1 MIEQHSNLLASAAR
15 LYERHRVNRPNP
27 FNVFAVL
34 RNEGDEVNLHS
45 RFLHALL
52 DHVDPLSG
60 TRENL
65 REFVLGVV
73 GDDDFAVDGA
83 LVERESNHIDLLIAN
98 DIEAIVIEN
107 KIWAGDQE
115 QQLQRYMEALVRQGY
130 DEESIRLVYLTP
142 FGKKPSEQSIGSIPL
157 EQIQRVSYRDDLPNW
172 LIGCQQRAVDDPG
185 LRESIA
191 QYRRLILRMT
201 NNDYEAKHMNELKE
215 LLGRGDNVVLA
226 HQISESLIDVE
237 VELVRKFYEDV
248 KGLLRQSIEE
258 LPEVD
263 LKLQHFAGEYEIE
276 RCIKGRGRNLDSGLY
291 YKIAESAWLYV
302 GGKSRL
308 WFGVYCTVWA
318 DADLHGE
325 LKRALDGVGGP
336 HRNDNTAPW
345 YRFLDELPGWSSTK
359 EKLNIQEFNESSLR
373 FLSSEPDSVKE
384 LARSLAIAISD
395 LWGAIKKYGLT
406 SQS

>member
-15 LYERHRVNRPNP
+15 LYERHRVNRSNT
-27 FNVFAVL
+27 FNVFTVL
-34 RNEGDEVNLHS
+34 RSASDEVNLHS

-73 GDDDFAVDGA
+73 GDDDFAVDSA

-115 QQLQRYMEALVRQGY
+115 QQLQRYREALVRQGY

-237 VELVRKFYEDV
+237 VDLVRKFYEDV

-263 LKLQHFAGEYEIE
+263 LELQHFAGEHEIE

-291 YKIAESAWLYV
+291 YKIAESVWL
-302 GGKSRL
+302 
-308 WFGVYCTVWA
+308 
-318 DADLHGE
+318 
-325 LKRALDGVGGP
+325 
-336 HRNDNTAPW
+336 
-345 YRFLDELPGWSSTK
+345 
-359 EKLNIQEFNESSLR
+359 
-373 FLSSEPDSVKE
+373 
-384 LARSLAIAISD
+384 
-395 LWGAIKKYGLT
+395 
-406 SQS
+406 